1 MERGRVEYRAA
12 VDVDAL
18 RKTSGL
24 GYVKDP
30 DGITARTKFGDKVP
44 PDEPTATGDQD
55 LCHRNRL
62 LTVELTKLLRSAE

>member
-1 MERGRVEYRAA
+1 

-24 GYVKDP
+24 GYIKDP

-55 LCHRNRL
+55 LCHRNCPL
-62 LTVELTKLLRSAE
+62 AVELTKRLRSAE